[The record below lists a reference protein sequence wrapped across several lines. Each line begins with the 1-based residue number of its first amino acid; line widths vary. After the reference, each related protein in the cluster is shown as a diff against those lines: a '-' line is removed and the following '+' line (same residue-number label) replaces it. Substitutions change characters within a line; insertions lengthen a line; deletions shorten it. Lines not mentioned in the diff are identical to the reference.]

1 MPTAADFHDHVL
13 LVSRFLRNPRTVGA
27 FAPSSRPLA
36 EAMSDHLDPGNA
48 SRVAELG
55 PGTGAFTA
63 SLLSSMA
70 DKSKLLAVEIDPVFA
85 SALQRRWPDLD
96 VACAAAETLPDL
108 MAARGGVE
116 VDHVISGLPFVT
128 LPAAVV
134 TRTLH
139 AVAATLRPGGTFT
152 TFQYAHCY
160 TWPSAS
166 AFRKEVSAILGADAP
181 TSRLIV
187 PNVPPAVVLR
197 WTRG

>member
-1 MPTAADFHDHVL
+1 MLTASDIQDHVL
-13 LVSRFLRNPRTVGA
+13 LVSRFLRSPRTVGA

-36 EAMSDHLDPGNA
+36 EAMSDHLVPGKA
-48 SRVAELG
+48 SRVVELG

-63 SLLSSMA
+63 SLRSAVA
-70 DKSKLLAVEIDPVFA
+70 DRSNLLAVEIDPVFA

-108 MAARGGVE
+108 MAARGARE

-128 LPAAVV
+128 LSAAVV
-134 TRTLH
+134 TRTLE
-139 AVAATLRPGGTFT
+139 AVATTLRPGGTFT

-160 TWPSAS
+160 AWPSAS
-166 AFRKEVSAILGADAP
+166 AFRREVSEILGSAAP

-197 WTRG
+197 WTRR

>member
-1 MPTAADFHDHVL
+1 ML

-36 EAMSDHLDPGNA
+36 EAMSDHLELGKA
-48 SRVAELG
+48 LRVVELG
-55 PGTGAFTA
+55 PGTGAFTSA
-63 SLLSSMA
+63 LLSSMA
-70 DKSKLLAVEIDPVFA
+70 EGSSLLAVEIDPVFA
-85 SALQRRWPDLD
+85 SALERRWPELD

-108 MAARGGVE
+108 MAARGGVG

-139 AVAATLRPGGTFT
+139 AVAATLRSGGTFT

-160 TWPSAS
+160 TWPSAIS
-166 AFRKEVSAILGADAP
+166 FRKQVSAILGAKAP

>member
-1 MPTAADFHDHVL
+1 
-13 LVSRFLRNPRTVGA
+13 
-27 FAPSSRPLA
+27 
-36 EAMSDHLDPGNA
+36 MSDHLVPGKA
-48 SRVAELG
+48 SRVVELG

-63 SLLSSMA
+63 SLRSSVA
-70 DKSKLLAVEIDPVFA
+70 DRSNLLAVEIDPVFA

-108 MAARGGVE
+108 MAARGARE

-128 LPAAVV
+128 LSAAVV
-134 TRTLH
+134 TRTLE

-160 TWPSAS
+160 AWPSAS
-166 AFRKEVSAILGADAP
+166 AFRREVSAILGSAAP

-197 WTRG
+197 WTRR